1 MNKKNKI
8 SIIFTGILIV
18 LMIFS
23 IIPTSSKINYKNKNE
38 TTIEYPSTASSL
50 EGSENIIATYI
61 NREATLNDYG
71 VTNIIDSIIFKNKN
85 TNPINSVFI
94 GIPLSVSEKLI
105 FFEARGD
112 EDNTLLIERA
122 NYIMENFEMVAIYFE
137 TPLLP
142 EESKE
147 IKFVQTYKDMIQF
160 LLEVSTGTQ
169 KINFTSYVFP
179 ILPYK
184 AEGIIKA
191 SYEIPDSSSLLS
203 SPTWSTPDSS
213 GKTVIYQV
221 SEVDPFLE
229 NLIEEHK
236 EYMNVFYSD
245 NTISKLEAEE
255 VNREIYINPFGII
268 KVIEEY
274 SIRNKGFVS
283 IDELEFKIP
292 GPAKAVYVFDDLG
305 EILGTEIDPEENYYN
320 LTHKDLSIDLSVNR
334 VRINPDSRF
343 RFNIQHFLP
352 YEKYLSINWFQES
365 IKMNILTSV
374 YDYLGKEQT
383 IKIQVEGFYSLDSIS
398 EPPNSIENSQNLIII
413 VYESDYVSPLET
425 KEVQFTFTI
434 NYFDLLLRP
443 IIFVIIVSLLS
454 SAYIIVI
461 KSRKEEA
468 IVGIRKEL
476 IPVKDVREYCSL
488 IEEKNALVIEIRQ
501 AEEDAKRKRIIKKK
515 YKNILTNNTAKIQE
529 IDKEIVPFKKILIET
544 SPNFENIVKMIDL
557 LEAERQSVKD
567 ALNLLESRYKKGR
580 LPSKAV
586 YVKLAD
592 QYYRRQKKIDKG
604 IDKSVQQLRSYLL

>member
-1 MNKKNKI
+1 MNKKKKI

-18 LMIFS
+18 LIILS
-23 IIPTSSKINYKNKNE
+23 IIPTSSKINYKNE
-38 TTIEYPSTASSL
+38 EPIEYPSTSSSL
-50 EGSENIIATYI
+50 EGSENIIATNI
-61 NREATLNDYG
+61 NREATLSDYG
-71 VTNIIDSIIFKNKN
+71 VTNIIDSITFKNKN
-85 TNPINSVFI
+85 KNPINSIFL

-105 FFEARGD
+105 FFEARG
-112 EDNTLLIERA
+112 EQDNSLLIERS
-122 NYIMENFEMVAIYFE
+122 NYIMENFEMIAIYFE
-137 TPLLP
+137 TPLFP

-147 IKFVQTYKDMIQF
+147 IKFVQTYMDMIKF
-160 LLEVSTGTQ
+160 LLEVQTGIQ
-169 KINFTSYVFP
+169 KINFTSYAFP

-184 AEGIIKA
+184 AEGLIKA

-203 SPTWSTPDSS
+203 SSEWATPDPS
-213 GKTVIYQV
+213 GKKVIYQV

-236 EYMNVFYSD
+236 EYMNVFFSD
-245 NTISKLEAEE
+245 NTITKLEVEE

-268 KVIEEY
+268 KVKEEY
-274 SIRNKGFVS
+274 SIRNKGLIS
-283 IDELEFKIP
+283 IDTLEFKIP
-292 GPAKAVYVFDDLG
+292 GPAKAVYVFDDFG
-305 EILGTEIDPEENYYN
+305 EILGTEIDPVENYYN
-320 LTHKDLSIDLSVNR
+320 LTYKDLSIDLSVNR
-334 VRINPDSRF
+334 VRINPDTRF
-343 RFNIQHFLP
+343 RFNIQYFLP

-365 IKMNILTSV
+365 IKMDILTSV
-374 YDYLGKEQT
+374 YEYLGKDQT
-383 IKIQVEGFYSLDSIS
+383 IKIQIEGCYSLDSIS
-398 EPPNSIENSQNLIII
+398 EPPSSIENSQNLIIL

-425 KEVQFTFTI
+425 KKVQFTFTI
-434 NYFDLLLRP
+434 NYFDSLLRP
-443 IIFVIIVSLLS
+443 IIFVIIVALLS
-454 SAYIIVI
+454 SAYIIAI

-488 IEEKNALVIEIRQ
+488 IEEKNALLIEIRQ

-586 YVKLAD
+586 YIKLAD

>member
-1 MNKKNKI
+1 MNKKKKI

-18 LMIFS
+18 LIVLS
-23 IIPTSSKINYKNKNE
+23 IIPTSSKINYKNE
-38 TTIEYPSTASSL
+38 EPIEYPSTSSSL
-50 EGSENIIATYI
+50 EGSEKIIATNI
-61 NREATLNDYG
+61 NREATLSDYG
-71 VTNIIDSIIFKNKN
+71 VTNIIDSITFKNKN
-85 TNPINSVFI
+85 KNPINSIFL

-105 FFEARGD
+105 FFEARG
-112 EDNTLLIERA
+112 EQDNSLLIERS
-122 NYIMENFEMVAIYFE
+122 NYIMENFEMIAIYFE

-147 IKFVQTYKDMIQF
+147 IKFVQTYMDMIKF
-160 LLEVSTGTQ
+160 LLEVQTGIQ
-169 KINFTSYVFP
+169 KINFTSYAFP

-184 AEGIIKA
+184 AEGLIKA

-203 SPTWSTPDSS
+203 SSEWATPDPS

-229 NLIEEHK
+229 NLIKEHK

-245 NTISKLEAEE
+245 NTITKLEVEE

-268 KVIEEY
+268 KVKEEY
-274 SIRNKGFVS
+274 SIRNKGLIS
-283 IDELEFKIP
+283 IDTLEFKIP
-292 GPAKAVYVFDDLG
+292 GPAKAVYVFDDFG
-305 EILGTEIDPEENYYN
+305 EILGTEIDPVENYYN
-320 LTHKDLSIDLSVNR
+320 LTYKDLTIDLSINR
-334 VRINPDSRF
+334 VRINPDTRF
-343 RFNIQHFLP
+343 RFNIQYFLP

-365 IKMNILTSV
+365 IKMDILTSV
-374 YDYLGKEQT
+374 YEYLGKDQT
-383 IKIQVEGFYSLDSIS
+383 IKIQIEGCYSLDSIS
-398 EPPNSIENSQNLIII
+398 EPPSSIENSQNLIIL

-425 KEVQFTFTI
+425 KKVQFTFTI
-434 NYFDLLLRP
+434 NYFDSLLRP
-443 IIFVIIVSLLS
+443 IIFVIIVALLS
-454 SAYIIVI
+454 SAYVIAI

-488 IEEKNALVIEIRQ
+488 IEEKNALLIEIRQ

-586 YVKLAD
+586 YIKLAD

>member
-1 MNKKNKI
+1 MNKKKKI
-8 SIIFTGILIV
+8 SILFTGILIV
-18 LMIFS
+18 LIILS
-23 IIPTSSKINYKNKNE
+23 IIPTSSKINFKNE
-38 TTIEYPSTASSL
+38 EKIEYPSTSSSL
-50 EGSENIIATYI
+50 EGSENIIVTYI
-61 NREATLNDYG
+61 NREATLNDYS
-71 VTNIIDSIIFKNKN
+71 VTNIIDSITFKNKN

-112 EDNTLLIERA
+112 QDSTLLIERA
-122 NYIMENFEMVAIYFE
+122 DFIMENFEMIAIYFE
-137 TPLLP
+137 TPIMP

-147 IKFVQTYKDMIQF
+147 IKFIQTYMDMMTFF
-160 LLEVSTGTQ
+160 LDVNGVQ
-169 KINFTSYVFP
+169 QINFTSYVFP

-184 AEGIIKA
+184 AEGLIKA
-191 SYEIPDSSSLLS
+191 SYKIPDSSSLIS
-203 SPTWSTPDSS
+203 SPTWSTPDPS
-213 GKTVIYQV
+213 GKTVVYQV

-229 NLIEEHK
+229 NLIEEQK
-236 EYMNVFYSD
+236 EIMNIFYSD
-245 NTISKLEAEE
+245 NTITKLEAEE
-255 VNREIYINPFGII
+255 VNREIYVNPFGII

-274 SIRNKGFVS
+274 SIRNKGLIS
-283 IDELEFKIP
+283 IDVLEFKIP

-305 EILGTEIDPEENYYN
+305 EILGTEIDPVEKYYN
-320 LTHKDLSIDLSVNR
+320 LTYKDLTIDLSVNR
-334 VRINPDSRF
+334 VRINPDTRF
-343 RFNIQHFLP
+343 RFNIQYFLP

-365 IKMNILTSV
+365 IKMDILTSV
-374 YDYLGKEQT
+374 YDYLGKDQT
-383 IKIQVEGFYSLDSIS
+383 IKIQIEGCYSLDSIS
-398 EPPNSIENSQNLIII
+398 EPPNSIENSQNLIIL

-443 IIFVIIVSLLS
+443 IIFILIVALLS
-454 SAYIIVI
+454 SAYVIAI

-468 IVGIRKEL
+468 IVGIRKEM
-476 IPVKDVREYCSL
+476 IPVKDVREYCSM

-515 YKNILTNNTAKIQE
+515 YKNILTNNTTKIQE

-544 SPNFENIVKMIDL
+544 SPNFGNIVKMIDL

-567 ALNLLESRYKKGR
+567 ALNLLETRYKKGR

-586 YVKLAD
+586 YIKLAD

-604 IDKSVQQLRSYLL
+604 IDKSVQQLRSYLM

>member
-1 MNKKNKI
+1 MNKKKKI

-18 LMIFS
+18 LIILS
-23 IIPTSSKINYKNKNE
+23 IIPTSSKINYKNE
-38 TTIEYPSTASSL
+38 EPIEYPSTSSSL
-50 EGSENIIATYI
+50 EGSENIIATNI
-61 NREATLNDYG
+61 NREATLSDYG
-71 VTNIIDSIIFKNKN
+71 VTNIIDSITFKNKN
-85 TNPINSVFI
+85 TNPINSIFL

-105 FFEARGD
+105 FFEARG
-112 EDNTLLIERA
+112 EQDNSLLIERS
-122 NYIMENFEMVAIYFE
+122 NYIMENFEMIAIYFE

-147 IKFVQTYKDMIQF
+147 IKFVQTYMDMIKF
-160 LLEVSTGTQ
+160 LLEVQTGIQ
-169 KINFTSYVFP
+169 KINFTSYAFP

-184 AEGIIKA
+184 AEGLIKA

-203 SPTWSTPDSS
+203 SSEWATPDPS
-213 GKTVIYQV
+213 GKKVIYQV

-229 NLIEEHK
+229 NLIKEHK

-245 NTISKLEAEE
+245 NTITKLEVEE

-268 KVIEEY
+268 KVKEEY
-274 SIRNKGFVS
+274 SIRNKGLIS
-283 IDELEFKIP
+283 IDTLEFKIP
-292 GPAKAVYVFDDLG
+292 GPAKAVYVFDDFG
-305 EILGTEIDPEENYYN
+305 EILGTEIDPVENYYN
-320 LTHKDLSIDLSVNR
+320 LTYKDLTIDLSINR
-334 VRINPDSRF
+334 VRINPDTRF
-343 RFNIQHFLP
+343 RFNIQYFLP

-365 IKMNILTSV
+365 IKMDVLTSV
-374 YDYLGKEQT
+374 YEYLGKDQT
-383 IKIQVEGFYSLDSIS
+383 IKIQIEGCYSLDSIS
-398 EPPNSIENSQNLIII
+398 EPPSSIENSQNLIIL

-425 KEVQFTFTI
+425 KKVQFTFTI
-434 NYFDLLLRP
+434 NYFDSLLRP
-443 IIFVIIVSLLS
+443 IIFVIIVALLS
-454 SAYIIVI
+454 SAYVIAI

-488 IEEKNALVIEIRQ
+488 IEEKNALLIEIRQ

-586 YVKLAD
+586 YIKLAD

>member
-1 MNKKNKI
+1 
-8 SIIFTGILIV
+8 
-18 LMIFS
+18 
-23 IIPTSSKINYKNKNE
+23 
-38 TTIEYPSTASSL
+38 
-50 EGSENIIATYI
+50 
-61 NREATLNDYG
+61 
-71 VTNIIDSIIFKNKN
+71 
-85 TNPINSVFI
+85 
-94 GIPLSVSEKLI
+94 
-105 FFEARGD
+105 
-112 EDNTLLIERA
+112 
-122 NYIMENFEMVAIYFE
+122 
-137 TPLLP
+137 
-142 EESKE
+142 
-147 IKFVQTYKDMIQF
+147 
-160 LLEVSTGTQ
+160 
-169 KINFTSYVFP
+169 VFP

-184 AEGIIKA
+184 AEGVIKA

-203 SPTWSTPDSS
+203 SPTWSTPDPS
-213 GKTVIYQV
+213 GKTIIYEV

-229 NLIEEHK
+229 NLIEEQK
-236 EYMNVFYSD
+236 EIMNIFYSD
-245 NTISKLEAEE
+245 NTITKLEAEE
-255 VNREIYINPFGII
+255 VNREIYVNPFGII

-274 SIRNKGFVS
+274 SIRNKGLIS
-283 IDELEFKIP
+283 IDVLEFKIP

-305 EILGTEIDPEENYYN
+305 EILGTEIDPVEKYYN
-320 LTHKDLSIDLSVNR
+320 LTYKDLTIDLSVNR
-334 VRINPDSRF
+334 VRINPDTRF
-343 RFNIQHFLP
+343 RFNIQYFLP

-365 IKMNILTSV
+365 IKMDILTSV
-374 YDYLGKEQT
+374 YDYLGKDQT
-383 IKIQVEGFYSLDSIS
+383 IKIQIEGCYSLDSIS
-398 EPPNSIENSQNLIII
+398 EPPNSIENSQNLIIL

-443 IIFVIIVSLLS
+443 IIFILIVALLS
-454 SAYIIVI
+454 SAYVIAI

-468 IVGIRKEL
+468 IVGIRKEM
-476 IPVKDVREYCSL
+476 IPVKDVREYCSM

-515 YKNILTNNTAKIQE
+515 YKNILTNNTTKIQE

-604 IDKSVQQLRSYLL
+604 IDKSVQQLRSYLM